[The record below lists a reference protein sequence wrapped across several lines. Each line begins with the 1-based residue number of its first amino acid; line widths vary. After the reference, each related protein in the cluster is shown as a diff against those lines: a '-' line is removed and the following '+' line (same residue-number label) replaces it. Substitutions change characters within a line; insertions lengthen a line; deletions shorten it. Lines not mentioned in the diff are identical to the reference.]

1 MHLSICTWKWRSKV
15 GWIQYTAE
23 HINRLHSQ
31 LIRFAGVPF
40 RMFCITDDAHGLHP
54 SIEAVPLEQMA
65 GMVPDHTGTK
75 YLRSC
80 YQRLRLFSPDAE
92 RFFGRRIMQLDID
105 MVIVADISHITSR
118 TEPFLIWRSHS
129 KGGRYKRRNY
139 ALNTSLILMD
149 AGARA
154 DIWDKFSADPESV
167 ASAAYEDSW
176 SGTDQAIIGY
186 LSQGDKEPPTFG
198 KQDGIY
204 SFRDDRAACQGNKLA
219 DGVKIV
225 SFHDR
230 FNPANPALHR
240 QCQWLARAWRESADV
255 PVLPV
260 GPQVPGSSRQRA
272 ATDDPAESIASA

>member
-1 MHLSICTWKWRSKV
+1 MTLSIVTWKWRSKV
-15 GWIQYTAE
+15 GWIQYTAA
-23 HINRLHSQ
+23 HINHLHSQ
-31 LIRFAGVPF
+31 LMRFAGVPF
-40 RMFCITDDAHGLHP
+40 KMFCITDDAAGLHP
-54 SIEAVPLEQMA
+54 SVEVVPLDQMA

-92 RFFGRRIMQLDID
+92 RFFGDRIMQLDID
-105 MVIVADISHITSR
+105 MVIVGDISHITAR

-129 KGGRYKRRNY
+129 KGGRYKLRNY

-154 DIWDKFSADPESV
+154 DIWQKFSADPEAI

-186 LSQGDKEPPTFG
+186 LSRDKEPPTFC

-204 SFRDDRAACQGNKLA
+204 SFRDDRKECWGNQLA
-219 DGVKIV
+219 EGVKIV

-240 QCQWLARAWRESADV
+240 QCQWLHRAWRESSDV

-260 GPQVPGSSRQRA
+260 GTQIPGAARQHPSA
-272 ATDDPAESIASA
+272 DGAKELVASP